1 MQGHS
6 EVDAA
11 LTGIERYA
19 YRWGRLLNETRLG
32 KRVSGAWGSAFS
44 VPWLGA
50 TIRPRYHIDGLE
62 HLPARSI
69 IVAANHRTFFD
80 LYAVMIAIWN
90 HLHQSP
96 YLYCPVRSN
105 YFYDHPLGPFLN
117 TLVSGNA
124 MYPPIFRDDRGPVLN
139 RSAVDACVRLLDWQ
153 SRVVIAM
160 HPEGTRSSNPD
171 PYDLL
176 PAKPGVGRIA
186 LRSRAPVLPIFV
198 NGLPRTFG
206 RLVKERFTQGVEPV
220 RVMIG
225 APVMLDD
232 LYDRAEEPAAA
243 KEAAQRTLDAIRAQG
258 ERDRAF
264 MTTWRPGTPTQGD
277 RS

>member
-19 YRWGRLLNETRLG
+19 YRWGRLLNETPFG
-32 KRVSGAWGSAFS
+32 KRVSGAWGSIFS

-62 HLPARSI
+62 HLPQRSM
-69 IVAANHRTFFD
+69 IVVANHRTFFD
-80 LYAVMIAIWN
+80 LYAVMIAIWH
-90 HLHQSP
+90 HLPQSP
-96 YLYCPVRSN
+96 WLYCPVRSN
-105 YFYDHPLGPFLN
+105 YFYDHPMGPFLN

-124 MYPPIFRDDRGPVLN
+124 MYPPIFRDERGPVLN

-206 RLVKERFTQGVEPV
+206 RLVRACDDRRPCRARGLVRPRRGACGGERGRAAHARRHPRAGRARPGLDVNVATGRVEPS
-220 RVMIG
+220 G
-225 APVMLDD
+225 
-232 LYDRAEEPAAA
+232 
-243 KEAAQRTLDAIRAQG
+243 
-258 ERDRAF
+258 
-264 MTTWRPGTPTQGD
+264 
-277 RS
+277 